1 MEESDQPNSKNK
13 KRGTRKTRPSHK
25 WYKAPLLFF
34 ITFNMTLSLRWMPA
48 SLSTSPIATSVV
60 QKEETTDP
68 LPVYFSKARTDRS
81 GAFITDMLLCH
92 AYVFHKESGV
102 YGGACPYIKIRTWP
116 AFKRAHQKLLTLMGL
131 QNVLQIACPE
141 EMHIN
146 RTTIRALDDVPI
158 DRSVQEIV
166 LDDKTYRSN
175 DTRIWTPDYVQHIRS
190 LVEYKPYH
198 KDADKWDAPT
208 MAVHIRRG
216 DVDPCNSLKRYLP
229 NSHFLELIEQYKE
242 KLPKTKNGKQE
253 APRIVIFSESYS
265 YENFDE
271 FTQRGY
277 EVILDGDINRVWQ
290 TILGA
295 DVLIMSKSGFSIVPA
310 MLSRAKTV
318 VYTPFWHE
326 PLEHWDVVDEGL
338 HNRSMNETTQY
349 HAKADADRVL
359 TTISPSQISTTITF
373 STALGI
379 TDQPRAGS
387 AVPQILRL
395 AGARMPVGWRHAQIR
410 KGLGIMVAT
419 PGRLLGHLSKTESL
433 LLVLKG
439 KLEWLVLDEA
449 DRLLDMGLGDPVR
462 QIVQRIRANE
472 GRTDHQVR
480 SVLVSATVTQSVQAL
495 AQERMLGGVRDSQQ
509 SVQALAQERMLGGDK
524 EWVWI
529 KGGKHHNALCGRG
542 KHAASSGIDLSQAG
556 NGGGG
561 GGADDG
567 SGATTSANAND
578 ANNTNKNSSECAIA
592 HAHATTTS
600 NSDSTRRQLAQMHLT
615 VSARLRLGALV
626 AFLVQRVAK
635 KERAVVFTD
644 TCASID
650 HHHKLFAAMD
660 CIVNN
665 TEEDSDLNEHD
676 GVVKDVLLQQNR
688 LTGSFDPILFHL
700 DLTFVWLFENNING
714 SIPSYIG
721 NLNRLMQ
728 FEIDSNPLTGTI
740 PTEIGNLSTLQWL
753 NVYSTQ
759 MNGTIPTEIG
769 RCTNLVGLGIHDNE
783 LEGIIPSELGEL
795 TALNNLSLGE
805 NNVHGTV
812 PTELSQLTL
821 LKWLYVEKAMIT
833 GNLDPLF
840 CTGPNEFPNMEEF
853 GVTVNAMVLGCR
865 GQCVPAAPIAAIRV
879 VYVRLSLSNRQ
890 FAKEIA
896 LHAEMVYLRANAKNV
911 RLQIPQRLVKCAG
924 DLVH

>member
-1 MEESDQPNSKNK
+1 MRRRSIM
-13 KRGTRKTRPSHK
+13 PS
-25 WYKAPLLFF
+25 
-34 ITFNMTLSLRWMPA
+34 
-48 SLSTSPIATSVV
+48 
-60 QKEETTDP
+60 
-68 LPVYFSKARTDRS
+68 
-81 GAFITDMLLCH
+81 
-92 AYVFHKESGV
+92 
-102 YGGACPYIKIRTWP
+102 
-116 AFKRAHQKLLTLMGL
+116 
-131 QNVLQIACPE
+131 
-141 EMHIN
+141 
-146 RTTIRALDDVPI
+146 
-158 DRSVQEIV
+158 
-166 LDDKTYRSN
+166 
-175 DTRIWTPDYVQHIRS
+175 
-190 LVEYKPYH
+190 
-198 KDADKWDAPT
+198 
-208 MAVHIRRG
+208 
-216 DVDPCNSLKRYLP
+216 
-229 NSHFLELIEQYKE
+229 
-242 KLPKTKNGKQE
+242 
-253 APRIVIFSESYS
+253 
-265 YENFDE
+265 
-271 FTQRGY
+271 
-277 EVILDGDINRVWQ
+277 
-290 TILGA
+290 
-295 DVLIMSKSGFSIVPA
+295 
-310 MLSRAKTV
+310 
-318 VYTPFWHE
+318 
-326 PLEHWDVVDEGL
+326 
-338 HNRSMNETTQY
+338 
-349 HAKADADRVL
+349 ADADRVL

-472 GRTDHQVR
+472 GRTDHQVL
-480 SVLVSATVTQSVQAL
+480 SVLVSATVT
-495 AQERMLGGVRDSQQ
+495 Q

-665 TEEDSDLNEHD
+665 TEEDSDLNEH
-676 GVVKDVLLQQNR
+676 R
-688 LTGSFDPILFHL
+688 
-700 DLTFVWLFENNING
+700 W
-714 SIPSYIG
+714 
-721 NLNRLMQ
+721 R
-728 FEIDSNPLTGTI
+728 
-740 PTEIGNLSTLQWL
+740 
-753 NVYSTQ
+753 
-759 MNGTIPTEIG
+759 
-769 RCTNLVGLGIHDNE
+769 R
-783 LEGIIPSELGEL
+783 
-795 TALNNLSLGE
+795 
-805 NNVHGTV
+805 
-812 PTELSQLTL
+812 
-821 LKWLYVEKAMIT
+821 
-833 GNLDPLF
+833 
-840 CTGPNEFPNMEEF
+840 
-853 GVTVNAMVLGCR
+853 
-865 GQCVPAAPIAAIRV
+865 
-879 VYVRLSLSNRQ
+879 
-890 FAKEIA
+890 
-896 LHAEMVYLRANAKNV
+896 
-911 RLQIPQRLVKCAG
+911 
-924 DLVH
+924 